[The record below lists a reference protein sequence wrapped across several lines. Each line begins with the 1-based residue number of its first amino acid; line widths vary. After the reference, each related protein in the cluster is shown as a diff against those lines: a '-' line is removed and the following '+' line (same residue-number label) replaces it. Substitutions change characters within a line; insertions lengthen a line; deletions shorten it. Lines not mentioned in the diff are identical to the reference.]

1 MCVLGIM
8 RTQNCVC
15 VRVHCVY
22 LFALRI
28 FVSTC
33 VSVDD
38 SVYVCVYVCVYA
50 YVHACVYACV
60 RACVRDWG
68 DGGGGS
74 QLASFWLLTAEG

>member
-1 MCVLGIM
+1 M

-50 YVHACVYACV
+50 YVHACVYANSKEQSELHKTERR
-60 RACVRDWG
+60 RAGRTSAAG
-68 DGGGGS
+68 
-74 QLASFWLLTAEG
+74 